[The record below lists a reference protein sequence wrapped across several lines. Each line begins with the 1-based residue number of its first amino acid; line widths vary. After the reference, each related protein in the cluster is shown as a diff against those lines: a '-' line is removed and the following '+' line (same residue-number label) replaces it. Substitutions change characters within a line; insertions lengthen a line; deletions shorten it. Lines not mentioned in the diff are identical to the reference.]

1 MTKSNGGSKVRG
13 GYYWNL
19 SKWSITSVEG
29 DEGVLEAPAEETFIR
44 LPLLVMV
51 AVAATMS
58 LAFVIFLPFIGFA
71 MLAYALGK
79 KVTAMVQKVAREA
92 VVTVSP
98 QWRAGEAYFAG
109 KPGKG

>member
-58 LAFVIFLPFIGFA
+58 LA
-71 MLAYALGK
+71 YALGK
-79 KVTAMVQKVAREA
+79 KVTTMVQKVAREA

-109 KPGKG
+109 KPGKGKEPAKE